1 MFEPEN
7 KLPDADSAP
16 GADVQGDQ
24 AGIVDDLPEWKKALE
39 SISDP
44 ALREKLNTK
53 IKAYD
58 QKLTKELTN
67 LAKQK
72 QEVAQHGQTL
82 KAAVDKATS
91 TGADAT
97 KAEKLKVLDTA
108 LRNATTSEE
117 REGIRNL
124 REAIKDELPDVQKLK
139 DEILEQVRSEFSGV
153 KQTTHSIKMSELSKD
168 KPALI
173 QEYGS
178 DLVEKHW
185 ELIEERALKYPQHSS
200 EEWLHTLAKPDE
212 LRQAMRIRLKQQL
225 KEESEGKNGSGSKK
239 PDGLKPPVSTQ
250 PAPSSNKYWG
260 DKKGKGAFSKGLGEA
275 ILDSVREVRGRR

>member
-1 MFEPEN
+1 M
-7 KLPDADSAP
+7 PDPNDQQLDPNGAP
-16 GADVQGDQ
+16 AATDQGNP

-44 ALREKLNTK
+44 ALKEKLNNK

-67 LAKQK
+67 LARQK
-72 QEVAQHGQTL
+72 QEIAQHGQTL
-82 KAAVDKATS
+82 KEAVSKATS
-91 TGADAT
+91 PGSDAT

-168 KPALI
+168 KPALVN
-173 QEYGS
+173 EYGS
-178 DLVEKHW
+178 DIVDKFW
-185 ELIEERALKYPQHSS
+185 EQIEDRALKYPEYSAEQ
-200 EEWLHTLAKPDE
+200 WLHTLAKPDE

-225 KEESEGKNGSGSKK
+225 REESEGKNGSEHKK
-239 PDGLKPPVSTQ
+239 PDGPKPPVSTR
-250 PAPSSNKYWG
+250 PAPNRFWDG
-260 DKKGKGAFSKGLGEA
+260 KKGPAGFSRGLGEA
-275 ILDSVREVRGRR
+275 VMDSLKEVRNRR